1 MEYTLFGN
9 RMDRM
14 PDFAFKGMAFL
25 FLFWDFFREITSQF
39 SRRLARFGIESGHTV
54 IDYGCGPGGYLKAAS
69 NLVGQH
75 GKVYAVDIHPL
86 AIEAVRKKTAKY
98 GLANVYPLL
107 TNSYHCALEEQA
119 ADVIYALDMF
129 HMVKDPNAFLRE
141 CHRLLKK
148 EGHLII
154 DDGHQSRNKTK
165 QKITG
170 SELWKIAEET
180 RDHLR
185 CTPLT

>member
-9 RMDRM
+9 GMDRI
-14 PDFAFKGMAFL
+14 PDFAFKGMTFL
-25 FLFWDFFREITSQF
+25 FLFWDFFREITAQF

-69 NLVGQH
+69 SLVGED

-86 AIEAVRKKTAKY
+86 AIEAVRKKIAKY
-98 GLANVYPLL
+98 GLRNVAPLL
-107 TNSYHCALEEQA
+107 TNSYHCNLEDRA

-129 HMVKDPNAFLRE
+129 HMVKNPNEFLTE

-154 DDGHQSRNKTK
+154 DDGHQSRKETRR
-165 QKITG
+165 KIAG
-170 SELWKIAEET
+170 SQLWKIDEET
-180 RDHLR
+180 RSHLR
-185 CTPLT
+185 CTPA

>member
-9 RMDRM
+9 GMDRI

-25 FLFWDFFREITSQF
+25 FLFWDFFRQITAQF
-39 SRRLARFGIESGHTV
+39 SRRLVRFGIESGHTV

-69 NLVGQH
+69 GLVGED

-86 AIEAVRKKTAKY
+86 AMQAVRKKIAKY
-98 GLANVYPLL
+98 GLRNVAPLL
-107 TNSYHCALEEQA
+107 TNNYHCNLEDQA

-154 DDGHQSRNKTK
+154 DDGHQSRKETRR
-165 QKITG
+165 KIAD
-170 SELWKIAEET
+170 SELWKIDEET
-180 RDHLR
+180 RSHLK
-185 CTPLT
+185 CTPL

>member
-9 RMDRM
+9 GIDRM

-25 FLFWDFFREITSQF
+25 FVFWDFFREITSQF

-69 NLVGQH
+69 NLLGQD

-86 AIEAVRKKTAKY
+86 AIQAVRKKTAKY
-98 GLANVYPLL
+98 GLRNVAPIL
-107 TNSYHCALEEQA
+107 TNEYRCSLGDRT

-129 HMVKDPNAFLRE
+129 HMVKNPDDFLSE

-154 DDGHQSRNKTK
+154 DDGHQSRKETK
-165 QKITG
+165 RKIAG
-170 SELWKIAEET
+170 SELWKIVEEA
-180 RDHLR
+180 RGHLS
-185 CTPLT
+185 CTPV